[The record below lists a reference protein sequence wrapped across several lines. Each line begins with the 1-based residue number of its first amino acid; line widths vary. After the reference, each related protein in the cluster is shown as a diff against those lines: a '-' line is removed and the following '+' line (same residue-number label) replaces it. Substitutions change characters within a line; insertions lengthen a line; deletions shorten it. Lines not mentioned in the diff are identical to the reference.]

1 MEKKIIDPKVIEQFI
16 TDKLLEGTL
25 TDADIV
31 RAKDIL
37 QKSGKKK
44 KYKTKLPPKFQLL
57 QDIKQYEDQIMEL
70 KKFQT
75 TIGKYTNLDTSK
87 KINEQLKNRIDP
99 TKSAQYGG
107 NITDDNDALNN
118 NTIQKLMLSNLINL
132 NDVKTKDKINLDFKN
147 RVDELL
153 KNKISDEKQIKY
165 DVAEEYKQY
174 LAKYLPYIQSINDD
188 DFQKYNSIDPMKPIL
203 YQNEDILKG
212 NKLLYQNQKQ
222 IYDNINF
229 DMPYKK
235 IIKRD
240 VENLYEDNIKLNEKP
255 RPKNLLYEKL
265 QTNIQSDK
273 SGYKPISINDKKNT
287 YKGLGINT
295 GNYKSGL

>member
-44 KYKTKLPPKFQLL
+44 YKTKLPEKYKLL
-57 QDIKQYEDQIMEL
+57 QDIKEYEDQIKEL

-99 TKSAQYGG
+99 NKSAQYGG

-132 NDVKTKDKINLDFKN
+132 NDVKNKDKINLDFKN
-147 RVDELL
+147 RVDKLL
-153 KNKISDEKQIKY
+153 KNKIIDEKQIKY
-165 DVAEEYKQY
+165 DIAEDYKIYLGQY
-174 LAKYLPYIQSINDD
+174 IPYIQSINDD
-188 DFQKYNSIDPMKPIL
+188 NFQKYNSVDRMKPIL
-203 YQNEDILKG
+203 YKNQDILKG
-212 NKLLYQNQKQ
+212 NQLLYQNQKQ
-222 IYDNINF
+222 IYDHINF

-235 IIKRD
+235 IILKD